1 MKKKFI
7 WIALLCCLLSA
18 LLAGCGG
25 TGKKDIYATLNQLA
39 AKTPQTVTLQ
49 TSVTAGGETLTGE
62 FEVKTEENGYRV
74 TYSYQKFNTFEEEGG
89 EYQIPGTD
97 VSSVEGNMLVSDGKI
112 IEQNGSASD
121 ITVEQIT
128 ASGVKFAASCFT
140 DVKQAEGSFQA
151 KVSDPSAFLQE
162 EISCTDMTV
171 SVSYGE
177 IISSM
182 KIAYTSAGGAQ
193 VELEYTFA

>member
-1 MKKKFI
+1 M
-7 WIALLCCLLSA
+7 
-18 LLAGCGG
+18 
-25 TGKKDIYATLNQLA
+25 
-39 AKTPQTVTLQ
+39 
-49 TSVTAGGETLTGE
+49 TGE
-62 FEVKTEENGYRV
+62 LEGKTEENGYRV

-112 IEQNGSASD
+112 IEQNGAPSD

-140 DVKQAEGSFQA
+140 DVKQTEGSFQA